1 MQARSS
7 RQPFSASQGF
17 CPQSASVATARRARA
32 MTEGFDSAGPD
43 AVAPDSS
50 PAPEVTVGEV
60 ARLTQYAG
68 TQERKINELEITVGH
83 LRHALQARIVIDR
96 AIGLLAERFDL
107 SIADAF
113 ELLRAAAR
121 DSRR

>member
-1 MQARSS
+1 
-7 RQPFSASQGF
+7 
-17 CPQSASVATARRARA
+17 

-68 TQERKINELEITVGH
+68 TQERKISELEITVGH

-96 AIGLLAERFDL
+96 AIGMLAERFDL

-121 DSRR
+121 DSRREMRALATELTESREKTPHEIAEAARRRHR